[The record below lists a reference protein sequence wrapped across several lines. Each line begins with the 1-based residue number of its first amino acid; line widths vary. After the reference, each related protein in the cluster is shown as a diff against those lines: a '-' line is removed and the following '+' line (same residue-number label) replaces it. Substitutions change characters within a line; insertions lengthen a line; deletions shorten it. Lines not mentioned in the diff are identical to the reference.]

1 MKTYSMMIL
10 LAVVPQLIGHS
21 SLNIALRW
29 LPVTLVS
36 VAILGEP
43 VGASLLGYL
52 VMDEIPTGSEIIS
65 GLLILTGIF
74 IVVRRNP
81 WQWMTK

>member
-1 MKTYSMMIL
+1 MCQVCQAQRFQTL
-10 LAVVPQLIGHS
+10 
-21 SLNIALRW
+21 LRW

-36 VAILGEP
+36 VVILGEP

-52 VMDEIPTGSEIIS
+52 VMDEIPTGSEINS

-81 WQWMTK
+81 WQWTAK